1 MMTSA
6 LCCQPA
12 LGTATWLEELSSS
25 TPFHLGD
32 VLWLGTES
40 VDGDLVPGE
49 VIDVEISS
57 SGVFRHDMVAE
68 APLTTRKQLGIMP
81 RVAPITG
88 KSDVA
93 PEYHDVVDDVL
104 KVFGQVRVP
113 FSMLLCI
120 APSRPSRW

>member
-6 LCCQPA
+6 LCCQRA

-25 TPFHLGD
+25 TPLHLGD

-40 VDGDLVPGE
+40 ADGDVIPGE

-57 SGVFRHDMVAE
+57 GGVCRHDMVAE
-68 APLTTRKQLGIMP
+68 APFTTRKQLVIMP
-81 RVAPITG
+81 RVPPITG

-93 PEYHDVVDDVL
+93 SEYYDVVDDVL

-120 APSRPSRW
+120 APSWPSRW